1 MLKFRIKILHHL
13 SVAAKED
20 LNPITE
26 YPSNQKSP
34 LVNPSK
40 FDVKNNTKFPDNP
53 SVTGKDDESDTQQ
66 PPRHPQFGQQRT
78 NKRSGGSRLYLR
90 GKRLKMISPQS
101 KPWQAASD
109 YEGPRTETHLVTEP
123 IEGTLIICFQGYGIE
138 NSHQI
143 ILFQCISYPS
153 KFLEHIRNWRD

>member
-1 MLKFRIKILHHL
+1 MSRTIPSFRIIPLSPERMMKAILNNHL
-13 SVAAKED
+13 E
-20 LNPITE
+20 
-26 YPSNQKSP
+26 
-34 LVNPSK
+34 
-40 FDVKNNTKFPDNP
+40 
-53 SVTGKDDESDTQQ
+53 
-66 PPRHPQFGQQRT
+66 HPQIGQQRT
-78 NKRSGGSRLYLR
+78 NKRNGGSRLYLR

-138 NSHQI
+138 NCHQI